1 MNYDEAVGYLV
12 GEEHKGMRAMFTMM
26 NEARLGVGLQ
36 GLSQAELAYQNALSY
51 AKDRLQGRDITGKKN
66 PDDLA
71 DPIIVHPDVR
81 RNLMDQKC
89 FSEGSRAFILWG
101 ANMIDQA
108 NRNSDSSAEGLIG
121 LLTPVIKGFLTDKG
135 FDMTIQAQQ
144 IYGGHGYIEEWGM
157 SQFARDARIAMI
169 YEGANGIQAL
179 DLVGR
184 KLPQN
189 QGKNMMAFFAILK
202 TYLEEHQNQSDD
214 FDSVFL
220 EPMKS
225 AVEDL
230 EGAVLY
236 FMDKGIKNPNDAL
249 SGSYDFMHLFGYVC
263 IGLMWC
269 KMAQASF
276 KAINLKSDDNDFHQ
290 TKISTGQ
297 YFMERQLP
305 FTKLHFARIR
315 AGSSSV
321 MKLSANN
328 F

>member
-1 MNYDEAVGYLV
+1 
-12 GEEHKGMRAMFTMM
+12 MRAMFTMM

-36 GLSQAELAYQNALSY
+36 GLSQAELAYQNALIY
-51 AKDRLQGRDITGKKN
+51 AKDRLQGRDITGTKN
-66 PDDLA
+66 PNDLA

-89 FSEGSRAFILWG
+89 FSEGSRALILWG
-101 ANMIDQA
+101 ASIIDEA

-189 QGKNMMAFFAILK
+189 QGKNMMAFFTILK
-202 TYLEEHQNQSDD
+202 TYLEEHQNKSDE
-214 FDSVFL
+214 FDSAFL

-225 AVEDL
+225 AVDDL
-230 EGAVLY
+230 ESAVLY

-249 SGSYDFMHLFGYVC
+249 SGSYDFMHLLGYVC

-269 KMAQASF
+269 KMAQASNE
-276 KAINLKSDDNDFHQ
+276 AINLNSDDNDFHQ
-290 TKISTGQ
+290 SKISTGQ

-305 FTKLHFARIR
+305 FTKLHLARIR

-321 MKLSANN
+321 MKLGAQN